1 MKNNKLTEKEI
12 VDKLQNLDLKLFNQK
27 YTIIKNKYVL
37 IDSNGYKFYKQ
48 LDNLLYRGNKPKIIA
63 KDNPFCIENLQHF
76 YDLNNSNTQVLSKF
90 YNGSPIEIKC
100 GKCGNVFQEKQ
111 IHRIIKNNKI
121 YCQNCLKKLSKL
133 GSLEYRKKIKYK
145 DVESEFQ
152 NKGYQ
157 LVDRIYKNCDTK
169 MICKDEENYL
179 YVSSYRNI
187 KSNLSLPKFS
197 VSNPFTIKNIK
208 NYITRNDLS
217 CKILTKD
224 YIDSEHK
231 MSFKCNCG
239 NDFQTSLIG
248 FLAEKNTCDKC
259 GKSISRNEEK
269 IENLL
274 NNKNIKYIKEY
285 TFNDCLYKHKLRFD
299 FALFKK
305 DKLFLLVEVDGE
317 QHFKPCTF
325 GGISKEQANKNYE
338 ELIIRDTI
346 KDEYAKNN
354 NIKLLRLPYYSF
366 KNGDYKEILEK
377 ELKLS

>member
-133 GSLEYRKKIKYK
+133 GSLEYGKKIKYK

-187 KSNLSLPKFS
+187 KSNL
-197 VSNPFTIKNIK
+197 
-208 NYITRNDLS
+208 
-217 CKILTKD
+217 
-224 YIDSEHK
+224 
-231 MSFKCNCG
+231 
-239 NDFQTSLIG
+239 
-248 FLAEKNTCDKC
+248 
-259 GKSISRNEEK
+259 
-269 IENLL
+269 
-274 NNKNIKYIKEY
+274 
-285 TFNDCLYKHKLRFD
+285 
-299 FALFKK
+299 
-305 DKLFLLVEVDGE
+305 
-317 QHFKPCTF
+317 
-325 GGISKEQANKNYE
+325 
-338 ELIIRDTI
+338 
-346 KDEYAKNN
+346 
-354 NIKLLRLPYYSF
+354 
-366 KNGDYKEILEK
+366 
-377 ELKLS
+377 